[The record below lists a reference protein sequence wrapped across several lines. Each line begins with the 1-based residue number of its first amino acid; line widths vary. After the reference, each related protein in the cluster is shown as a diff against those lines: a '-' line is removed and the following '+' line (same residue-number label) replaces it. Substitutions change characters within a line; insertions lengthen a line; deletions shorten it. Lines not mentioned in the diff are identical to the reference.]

1 MKVIKKDGR
10 EVTYSKTNISTAIM
24 NANMRIGLDKR
35 LSIDEIKKI
44 TAEVDSK
51 VREGTHTI
59 STSDIQDLVER
70 ALSVNYDVLKE
81 YIQYRYA
88 KELDSRQNT
97 TDDSILSLLSNSNE
111 IIKQENANKN
121 PTIVSTMRDYM
132 AGEVS
137 KDISRRYLIPSDIWE
152 AHKSGV
158 IHFHDTDY
166 FAMPIHNCCLVNLE
180 DMLQNGTMISGVTI
194 DRPNSFNTAC
204 NIATQI
210 VAQVASSQ
218 YGGQTISLS
227 HLAPFVD
234 VSRKKFKKVLKEDF
248 PDIDDAR
255 LNEIVEKRVKREIET
270 GIQTLNYQL
279 ITLQTTNGQTPFVSV
294 NMYLGEVSDPQTK
307 ADLAM
312 VIEEVLHQRI
322 LGVKNDRGEYIAP
335 AFPKLLYVLEEDNIT
350 EDAPYW
356 YLTKLAAECSAK
368 RMVPDYISEKKM
380 LEYKKD
386 KKGEGHCYPCM
397 GCRSF
402 LTPYIEPKSKK
413 AKYYGRFNQGVVT
426 LNLVDVACASKK
438 DMNLFWYMLNDR
450 LELCHRALRVRHE
463 HLRGVKSDVAPIMW
477 QHGALARL
485 KPGETIDSLLYN
497 GYSTLSLGYA
507 GLFECTKYMLGCS
520 HTDEENGGKDFAM
533 KVMQALNDA
542 CAKWKQVE
550 KIDYSVY
557 GTPIESTTYKFAQ
570 ALQRKYG
577 IIKDVT
583 DHDYITNSYHV
594 NVREQIDAFKKLDFE
609 APFQKLSP
617 GGCIS
622 YVEVGNM
629 VNNIPAVLEVI
640 KYMYE
645 HIMYA
650 EINTKLDWCEHCGF
664 QGELK
669 IVQDEDGKTIW
680 ECPQCG
686 CGHGDVTGSEG
697 TDQDLLHPIRRV
709 CGYISSNRFNSGRT
723 SEIADRVLHL

>member
-402 LTPYIEPKSKK
+402 LTPYIEPKTKK

-485 KPGETIDSLLYN
+485 KPGETIDALLYN

-697 TDQDLLHPIRRV
+697 ADQDLLHPIRRV
-709 CGYISSNRFNSGRT
+709 CGYISSNHFNSGRT

>member
-1 MKVIKKDGR
+1 MKPIDLFNTLMKKYNLPENIK
-10 EVTYSKTNISTAIM
+10 EIIPSKKINIYGKGIV
-24 NANMRIGLDKR
+24 KK
-35 LSIDEIKKI
+35 IKKI
-44 TAEVDSK
+44 
-51 VREGTHTI
+51 
-59 STSDIQDLVER
+59 
-70 ALSVNYDVLKE
+70 
-81 YIQYRYA
+81 
-88 KELDSRQNT
+88 
-97 TDDSILSLLSNSNE
+97 DDSHA
-111 IIKQENANKN
+111 IIE
-121 PTIVSTMRDYM
+121 
-132 AGEVS
+132 
-137 KDISRRYLIPSDIWE
+137 
-152 AHKSGV
+152 
-158 IHFHDTDY
+158 
-166 FAMPIHNCCLVNLE
+166 LE
-180 DMLQNGTMISGVTI
+180 DM
-194 DRPNSFNTAC
+194 P
-204 NIATQI
+204 
-210 VAQVASSQ
+210 
-218 YGGQTISLS
+218 
-227 HLAPFVD
+227 
-234 VSRKKFKKVLKEDF
+234 
-248 PDIDDAR
+248 
-255 LNEIVEKRVKREIET
+255 
-270 GIQTLNYQL
+270 
-279 ITLQTTNGQTPFVSV
+279 
-294 NMYLGEVSDPQTK
+294 
-307 ADLAM
+307 
-312 VIEEVLHQRI
+312 
-322 LGVKNDRGEYIAP
+322 
-335 AFPKLLYVLEEDNIT
+335 
-350 EDAPYW
+350 
-356 YLTKLAAECSAK
+356 
-368 RMVPDYISEKKM
+368 
-380 LEYKKD
+380 
-386 KKGEGHCYPCM
+386 
-397 GCRSF
+397 
-402 LTPYIEPKSKK
+402 
-413 AKYYGRFNQGVVT
+413 KYYGRFNQGVVT

-686 CGHGDVTGSEG
+686 CGHGDITGNEG

-709 CGYISSNRFNSGRT
+709 CGYISSNRFNYGREQ
-723 SEIADRVLHL
+723 EIADRVLHL

>member
-402 LTPYIEPKSKK
+402 LTPYIEPKTKK

-485 KPGETIDSLLYN
+485 KPGETIDALLYN

-557 GTPIESTTYKFAQ
+557 GTPLESTTYKFAQ
-570 ALQRKYG
+570 ALQKKYG

-697 TDQDLLHPIRRV
+697 TDQDLLHPIRRT
-709 CGYISSNRFNSGRT
+709 CGYIGSNKYNTGRT
-723 SEIADRVLHL
+723 REIADRVLHL

>member
-402 LTPYIEPKSKK
+402 LTPYIEPKTKK

-485 KPGETIDSLLYN
+485 KPGETIDALLYN

-709 CGYISSNRFNSGRT
+709 CGYISSNHFNSGRT

>member
-24 NANMRIGLDKR
+24 NANMRVGLDKR

-59 STSDIQDLVER
+59 STGDIQDMVER

-111 IIKQENANKN
+111 LIKQENANKN

-234 VSRKKFKKVLKEDF
+234 ISRKKFKKVLKEDF
-248 PDIDDAR
+248 PDIDDVR

-307 ADLAM
+307 ADLAL

-402 LTPYIEPKSKK
+402 LTPYIEPKTKK

-485 KPGETIDSLLYN
+485 KPGETIDALLYN

-557 GTPIESTTYKFAQ
+557 GTPLESTTYKFAQ
-570 ALQRKYG
+570 ALQKKYG

-697 TDQDLLHPIRRV
+697 TDQDLLHPIRRT
-709 CGYISSNRFNSGRT
+709 CGYIGSNKYNTGRT
-723 SEIADRVLHL
+723 REIADRVLHL

>member
-44 TAEVDSK
+44 TADVDSK

-88 KELDSRQNT
+88 KELNSRQNT

-234 VSRKKFKKVLKEDF
+234 ISRKKFKKVLKEDF

-307 ADLAM
+307 ADLAL

-438 DMNLFWYMLNDR
+438 DMNLFWYILNDR

-485 KPGETIDSLLYN
+485 KPGETIDALLYN

-709 CGYISSNRFNSGRT
+709 CGYISSNRFNYGREQ
-723 SEIADRVLHL
+723 EIADRVLHL

>member
-1 MKVIKKDGR
+1 MKPIDLFNTLMKKYNLP
-10 EVTYSKTNISTAIM
+10 ENTKEIVPSKKINIYGKGIV
-24 NANMRIGLDKR
+24 KK
-35 LSIDEIKKI
+35 IKKI
-44 TAEVDSK
+44 
-51 VREGTHTI
+51 
-59 STSDIQDLVER
+59 
-70 ALSVNYDVLKE
+70 
-81 YIQYRYA
+81 
-88 KELDSRQNT
+88 
-97 TDDSILSLLSNSNE
+97 DDNHA
-111 IIKQENANKN
+111 IIE
-121 PTIVSTMRDYM
+121 
-132 AGEVS
+132 
-137 KDISRRYLIPSDIWE
+137 
-152 AHKSGV
+152 
-158 IHFHDTDY
+158 
-166 FAMPIHNCCLVNLE
+166 LE
-180 DMLQNGTMISGVTI
+180 DM
-194 DRPNSFNTAC
+194 P
-204 NIATQI
+204 
-210 VAQVASSQ
+210 
-218 YGGQTISLS
+218 
-227 HLAPFVD
+227 
-234 VSRKKFKKVLKEDF
+234 
-248 PDIDDAR
+248 
-255 LNEIVEKRVKREIET
+255 
-270 GIQTLNYQL
+270 
-279 ITLQTTNGQTPFVSV
+279 
-294 NMYLGEVSDPQTK
+294 
-307 ADLAM
+307 
-312 VIEEVLHQRI
+312 
-322 LGVKNDRGEYIAP
+322 
-335 AFPKLLYVLEEDNIT
+335 
-350 EDAPYW
+350 
-356 YLTKLAAECSAK
+356 
-368 RMVPDYISEKKM
+368 
-380 LEYKKD
+380 
-386 KKGEGHCYPCM
+386 
-397 GCRSF
+397 
-402 LTPYIEPKSKK
+402 
-413 AKYYGRFNQGVVT
+413 KYYGRFNQGVVT

-485 KPGETIDSLLYN
+485 KPGETIDALLYN

-709 CGYISSNRFNSGRT
+709 CGYISSNRFNYGREQ
-723 SEIADRVLHL
+723 EIADRVLHL

>member
-397 GCRSF
+397 GCVDG
-402 LTPYIEPKSKK
+402 KS
-413 AKYYGRFNQGVVT
+413 VVKIK
-426 LNLVDVACASKK
+426 V
-438 DMNLFWYMLNDR
+438 ND
-450 LELCHRALRVRHE
+450 
-463 HLRGVKSDVAPIMW
+463 
-477 QHGALARL
+477 
-485 KPGETIDSLLYN
+485 
-497 GYSTLSLGYA
+497 
-507 GLFECTKYMLGCS
+507 
-520 HTDEENGGKDFAM
+520 
-533 KVMQALNDA
+533 
-542 CAKWKQVE
+542 
-550 KIDYSVY
+550 
-557 GTPIESTTYKFAQ
+557 
-570 ALQRKYG
+570 
-577 IIKDVT
+577 
-583 DHDYITNSYHV
+583 
-594 NVREQIDAFKKLDFE
+594 
-609 APFQKLSP
+609 
-617 GGCIS
+617 
-622 YVEVGNM
+622 
-629 VNNIPAVLEVI
+629 EVI
-640 KYMYE
+640 TTTIENMC
-645 HIMYA
+645 
-650 EINTKLDWCEHCGF
+650 NT
-664 QGELK
+664 
-669 IVQDEDGKTIW
+669 
-680 ECPQCG
+680 
-686 CGHGDVTGSEG
+686 
-697 TDQDLLHPIRRV
+697 
-709 CGYISSNRFNSGRT
+709 
-723 SEIADRVLHL
+723 